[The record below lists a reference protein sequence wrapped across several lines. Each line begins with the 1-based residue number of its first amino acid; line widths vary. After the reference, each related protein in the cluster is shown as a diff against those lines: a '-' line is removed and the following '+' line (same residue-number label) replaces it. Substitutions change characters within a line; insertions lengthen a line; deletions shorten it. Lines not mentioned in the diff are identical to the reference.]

1 LWKCGNVR
9 IATLTACLDSFGNA
23 EVHALH
29 ERHPDIYSPEFVRG
43 LFDEMSQTYGVVNLV
58 SSFGF
63 AVRWRRQCIKQVP
76 IRVGDVVFDLL
87 SGMGEL
93 WPGLAAKV
101 GRTGR
106 ICALD
111 FSPVMCARSR
121 VSAGRLPEASIAL
134 RQEDVLRNSIADSSA
149 DVVVSSFGLKT
160 FTSPQRARLAREV
173 ARILR
178 PGGTFS
184 FLEISVPPLALLRW
198 PYMAYLN
205 HLVPWIGRLLLGN
218 PDNYRLLGV
227 YTAAHRD
234 CREFAQQCTAAGL
247 RVRFSSF
254 FFGCAT
260 GVVGQ
265 KPDHAA
271 AAPAPDRPS
280 GPGFAP
286 LSLV

>member
-1 LWKCGNVR
+1 VSLG
-9 IATLTACLDSFGNA
+9 DA
-23 EVHALH
+23 EVVALLKH
-29 ERHPDIYSPEFVRG
+29 QQDIYSPEFVRD
-43 LFDEMSQTYGVVNLV
+43 LFDEMSHTYGAVNLL

-63 AVRWRRQCIKQVP
+63 CVRWRRQCLEQVP
-76 IRVGDVVFDLL
+76 IHAGDVVFDLL

-101 GRTGR
+101 GRAGR

-111 FSPVMCARSR
+111 FSPAMCARSR
-121 VSAGRLPEASIAL
+121 RTAGRLPEASIDL
-134 RQEDVLRNSIADSSA
+134 RQEDVLRNSLADSSA
-149 DVVVSSFGLKT
+149 EVVVSSFGLKT
-160 FTSPQRARLAREV
+160 FTSAQRARLAREV

-205 HLVPWIGRLLLGN
+205 YIVPWIGRLLLGN

-234 CREFAQQCTAAGL
+234 CREFAQHCTAAGL
-247 RVRFSSF
+247 RAVLSSF

-265 KPDHAA
+265 KPDNAEV
-271 AAPAPDRPS
+271 APAADRPANS
-280 GPGFAP
+280 ASCG
-286 LSLV
+286 